1 MRWCFLLSGHRTN
14 SGGWEDGDEWCCL
27 WPPLFLPHILMFL
40 HFFRPRG
47 RGGIRGGFTG
57 PRGGRRGYQ
66 GPRHFRAPRGKNMSL
81 ISFLII
87 AELSTVKGN

>member
-1 MRWCFLLSGHRTN
+1 MV
-14 SGGWEDGDEWCCL
+14 
-27 WPPLFLPHILMFL
+27 LFVPTFIFTTS
-40 HFFRPRG
+40 FNVSTFVRPRG